1 MPKWAIIIRIYYY
14 ELKRS
19 KFYYLC
25 FIYPTSYIYIPLLSV
40 LKHLNDNFTFWAKD
54 FSLKK
59 CYAAQIFIHFV
70 RYFEL
75 EIFFYTNNGYDQICL
90 TTWYEPTVSL
100 QIKSNPFFSDQIT
113 IELNWFRI
121 KKLQLN
127 TIKYIRRDNFYET
140 FGKLQYQISIRRKFL
155 WSIWH

>member
-75 EIFFYTNNGYDQICL
+75 EIFFTQIMVMIKFVLQHDMSQQCL
-90 TTWYEPTVSL
+90 YKL
-100 QIKSNPFFSDQIT
+100 NQIPFFLI
-113 IELNWFRI
+113 
-121 KKLQLN
+121 KLQLN
-127 TIKYIRRDNFYET
+127 WIDFELKNYSSILSNIFGETISMKHLASFNT
-140 FGKLQYQISIRRKFL
+140 K
-155 WSIWH
+155 